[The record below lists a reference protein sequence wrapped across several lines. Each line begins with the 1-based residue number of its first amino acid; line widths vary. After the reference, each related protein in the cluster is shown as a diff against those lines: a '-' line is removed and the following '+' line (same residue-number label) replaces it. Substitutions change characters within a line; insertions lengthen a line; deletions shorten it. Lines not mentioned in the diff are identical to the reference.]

1 MDIKEKIKRIVDQ
14 YKTNNPFEIAKYKNI
29 DIRYE
34 NLGKAL
40 GFTDTLLR
48 HTTIHINQNTPE
60 YLQRFICAHELGHIY
75 LHKSLNIPFFTRV
88 TFFSQN
94 KFERQ
99 ANKFAVELLLPDQ
112 LVESGQSLTEL
123 AQICYIPEELVFLKK
138 YK

>member
-1 MDIKEKIKRIVDQ
+1 MDIKDKIKRITVFF
-14 YKTNNPFEIAKYKNI
+14 KTNNPFEIAEYKNI

-60 YLQRFICAHELGHIY
+60 YLTKFICAHELGHIC
-75 LHKSLNIPFFTRV
+75 LHKSLNIPYFTRA

-99 ANKFAVELLLPDQ
+99 ANKFAVELLLPDVVIKESQ
-112 LVESGQSLTEL
+112 TVEEL
-123 AQICYIPEELVFLKK
+123 ARLYGIPKELVYLKNFS
-138 YK
+138 